1 MPHENP
7 ALDRKGRDQ
16 NFKTRVAANLNF
28 EKRCLMGFI
37 AQVHIHHNLAWI
49 RGHEE
54 YLTALTPERRNQLSV
69 IHQAA
74 VNAREA
80 ARKTVEEI
88 ERYYTL
94 PSTPQPKRERQKAQR
109 AAQKAAREAQKLTS
123 P

>member
-1 MPHENP
+1 MSHKNP
-7 ALDRKGRDQ
+7 VLDRTGQRQ

-37 AQVHIHHNLAWI
+37 AQAHIHQNLTWI

-54 YLTALTPERRNQLSV
+54 YLTALTSERRAQLSV

-80 ARKTVEEI
+80 ARKAVEEI
-88 ERYYTL
+88 ERYNTL
-94 PSTPQPKRERQKAQR
+94 PKTPQPKRERQKAQR
-109 AAQKAAREAQKLTS
+109 RAKTDLGGLPRLDV